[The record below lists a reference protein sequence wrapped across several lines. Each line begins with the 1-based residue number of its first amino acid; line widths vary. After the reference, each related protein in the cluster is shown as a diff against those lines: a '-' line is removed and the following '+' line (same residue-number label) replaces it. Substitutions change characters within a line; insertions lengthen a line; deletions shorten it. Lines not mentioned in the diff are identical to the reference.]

1 MASNSKNSEWGLCK
15 DCEWWQIEPK
25 AQVADKTMGLCIEE
39 SLQPFLVRVSGN
51 SGCNLYVEGTPT
63 RAKGSSDAPPTAA
76 PTR

>member
-51 SGCNLYVEGTPT
+51 SGCNLYMGGTPA